1 VLSRRTDSDYWIEN
15 RGEETIPERL
25 RELLALWRHRAPLR
39 NDFPRIEEVFPTASY
54 QYVLY
59 GMGFRAQGPV
69 QTQRGGRHDPALAD
83 GYFREAHELTRRMLA
98 ALPDNRSL
106 IDHIRQ
112 HGLPR
117 I

>member
-15 RGEETIPERL
+15 RNPETIPDRL
-25 RELLALWRHRAPLR
+25 RELLALWRHRPPLR

-59 GMGFRAQGPV
+59 GMGFRAQSI
-69 QTQRGGRHDPALAD
+69 QAGRHDPALAD
-83 GYFREAHELTRRMLA
+83 GYFREAYELTRRMLG

-106 IDHIRQ
+106 IDHIRR